1 MNITIRIKLKRV
13 MVASITN
20 IVKKSDGMMDGWNV
34 ITFVQ
39 REVTLLSLN
48 IVKFK
53 KGENWDHELE
63 PFCNEKYCGA
73 IPEFKKHY

>member
-1 MNITIRIKLKRV
+1 MNITIRINLKGV

-34 ITFVQ
+34 KTFVQ
-39 REVTLLSLN
+39 RKVTLLSLN

-53 KGENWDHELE
+53 
-63 PFCNEKYCGA
+63 
-73 IPEFKKHY
+73 